1 MGVAHDPDERARR
14 GLRLGVIE
22 STFDPLPIDPAVSRE
37 WGRLAAAFEATNR
50 GDSEAFVPADPGGPG
65 AGPGNTRARAGR
77 RERKLRAM
85 PALTVTRTQTRWDVA
100 FTNAPVNLVDPAM
113 ILELQALVDEL
124 ERDPDVTVVVFT
136 SDDEEHYLG
145 PYDLSQA
152 ADTPSTPGPTGLV
165 PWLDLTVRLSRLP
178 VVSIARLRGAARG
191 VGAEFVYAADL
202 RFASLERTAIDQPE
216 VSRGLVP
223 GGGAIGRLP
232 ALAGRARALEV
243 ILGSGVLDGATA
255 ERYGVV
261 NRALPDG
268 ELDAFVDELAD
279 RLSQVDKGTLATTKA
294 LIDATTLPENA
305 DLVAAYQA
313 FFASAA
319 RLLAA

>member
-1 MGVAHDPDERARR
+1 M
-14 GLRLGVIE
+14 
-22 STFDPLPIDPAVSRE
+22 S
-37 WGRLAAAFEATNR
+37 
-50 GDSEAFVPADPGGPG
+50 
-65 AGPGNTRARAGR
+65 
-77 RERKLRAM
+77 
-85 PALTVTRTQTRWDVA
+85 ALTVTRTQTRWDVA
-100 FTNAPVNLVDPAM
+100 FTNAPVNLVDPPM

-152 ADTPSTPGPTGLV
+152 AATPSTPGPTGLV

-191 VGAEFVYAADL
+191 VGAEFVYATDL
-202 RFASLERTAIDQPE
+202 RFASRERAAIDQPE

-261 NRALPDG
+261 NRALADG

-294 LIDATTLPENA
+294 LIDATTLPEND